1 MTLDE
6 IMLKLIF
13 SQVVAFG
20 VTVERKTVVTCAI
33 YCMQFIA
40 CNLLHAIYC
49 MQFIACYLLQG
60 VLK

>member
-1 MTLDE
+1 MLHE
-6 IMLKLIF
+6 VMLKLIF

-40 CNLLHAIYC
+40 C
-49 MQFIACYLLQG
+49 YLLQG